1 MPLRMARHR
10 PTITSSLMFSMIPAA
25 SPATNANKIGAGRG
39 REGDREKNNWIIEM
53 KLPKINPMARNSH
66 WQEVTQAWAWLL
78 NENSFSCRSLRAP
91 KLSKGKFIREKRY
104 WIHLVV
110 KLRFLK
116 DWARSFKQLKG
127 IRKTWF
133 PIIHRHWEHFLSFQQ
148 QSFSLFC
155 HLWHN
160 KIPELSSNNS
170 VNVFFLVQIN
180 AHSKCSSQWILFQC
194 AKTKLGAC
202 PTCIRSFVKEGKSSD
217 NVPRSQ
223 KLSSKGTYG
232 VRNGFLF

>member
-1 MPLRMARHR
+1 
-10 PTITSSLMFSMIPAA
+10 
-25 SPATNANKIGAGRG
+25 
-39 REGDREKNNWIIEM
+39 
-53 KLPKINPMARNSH
+53 MARNSH

-78 NENSFSCRSLRAP
+78 NENSFSWRSLLSP
-91 KLSKGKFIREKRY
+91 KLSKGKFIREKRC
-104 WIHLVV
+104 WTPPVV

-116 DWARSFKQLKG
+116 DWAWSFKQLKD

-133 PIIHRHWEHFLSFQQ
+133 PTIHRHWEYFLSFQQ

-160 KIPELSSNNS
+160 KIPELSSNNL
-170 VNVFFLVQIN
+170 VNVFFLVQTN

-194 AKTKLGAC
+194 AKTKLDAS

-223 KLSSKGTYG
+223 KLGSKGTYG
-232 VRNGFLF
+232 VRNGFYSKMLQRQITLFLGNPINQT